1 MSEKL
6 TPTTEVKA
14 LIQSQGADDAD
25 LMRIPPTRGCNCYMK
40 VLSANDVDWEEEL
53 WSVINVP
60 QVSSGGD
67 PLEINGHS
75 ETEWKRY
82 LSDPSWSPLPS
93 KYYLMNYPASGTHMF
108 YLLAQANADDIPL
121 DFTVNLKV
129 KCIGEQ
135 ANGSLTYD
143 VYYPSL
149 VWKDG
154 GILSGF
160 DGFRY
165 RPYFFDFD
173 CTGEL

>member
-1 MSEKL
+1 MFFTFTFVFSSCSLQEQEMSEKL

-93 KYYLMNYPASGTHMF
+93 KYYLMNT
-108 YLLAQANADDIPL
+108 LLQ
-121 DFTVNLKV
+121 
-129 KCIGEQ
+129 E
-135 ANGSLTYD
+135 LTCFIC
-143 VYYPSL
+143 L
-149 VWKDG
+149 HKQMQM
-154 GILSGF
+154 IF
-160 DGFRY
+160 H
-165 RPYFFDFD
+165 
-173 CTGEL
+173 